1 MKRLT
6 NEIILKNTV
15 KVKTALKDSNTETI
29 QFIHE
34 KTLYFQEIMRNTILH
49 VQQLKTHDIFS
60 NSDINLCIQNIN
72 DVYEKSI
79 DIIENIRD
87 VHPSQSANHTE
98 YNEKMIN
105 LLQNI
110 IDKLSIILCS
120 FGTKHFDDLLY
131 ICIGSQQT
139 KIVCNNIDL
148 QDKIELIRK
157 YIHPIGY
164 KSISAPTRDTH
175 KGEHLCINKMTEDIL
190 HIERSHSYEC
200 YDIDTQH
207 KHNFFSKMN
216 GIRVVIQNTTSQKAL
231 IITGIV
237 DDIVVRTI
245 SNRYI
250 NTRRNE
256 ILSNIPEGSN
266 IDKNI
271 LTKYIDMMT
280 LKDFLL
286 FGTEDIYKKYW
297 IAVKDICMIKE
308 NKPDF
313 IIKKFVEMDIYAQR
327 DMIVNLLSYNIDD
340 EVKYMTYLLYDVI
353 TANNI
358 GMSNQNHIIG
368 ETMDT
373 KDQILIY
380 DSLSWPAKMHFKDVM
395 KFTVKYTQDMVNKY
409 DINRVSIEQ
418 QIYLMKVPEYIKEK
432 AMVKLKEIKGKSDDS
447 SSKAKQY
454 LEGLLKIPFGVYREE
469 QLLKIVKTN
478 NARFI
483 QLLRQLPPL
492 YNNIIDTC
500 TFPQKQ
506 KYTNVELLKYSS
518 MLLKYIESS
527 PIDTETIMNT
537 FDKLSKPYKELVVK
551 YIHSIILRDN
561 IEYKISLNITKKTRA
576 NMQGIL
582 DIYPQYKTEIFSYIF
597 QYTTINHNNLLKHIV
612 PEITIVRNAVKQ
624 VEREMTN
631 ITDIL
636 NKSIYGHEYAKNQI
650 LKIIGQWMN
659 GEQTGYCF
667 GFEGSPGVGKTSVA
681 KKGLAKCLIDQNGQ
695 SRPFAFIALGGS
707 SNGSTLEGHSYT
719 YVNSIWGRITDI
731 LMESKCMNPIIYI
744 DELDKVSKTE
754 HGKEIIGILTHLIDT
769 TQNDCFQDKYYNGI
783 NLDLSKALFIF
794 SYNDPDNIDR
804 ILLDRIHRIRFNNL
818 TLDDKMIIVREY
830 ILPEINAK
838 MGFTDI
844 VEFDDKIIEYI
855 IETYTLEPGVRK
867 LKEVLFDLF
876 GEINLE
882 LLKSTDES
890 IVIPITISIEDLD
903 TKYLKKYNKMQ
914 ITKIP
919 QSPNIGIINGLWANA
934 LGKGGIIPIETMF
947 FPSSTFLELRL
958 TGLQGNIMKESMNVA
973 KSLAWK
979 LTSIERKRELI
990 KQFEETKCQGLHI
1003 HCPEGAVSKDG
1014 PSAGTAITIAIYSL
1028 LNNIPI
1034 NNTIA
1039 ITGEINLQGQ
1049 VSAIGGLDCKI
1060 LGGIKAGVKIF
1071 LYPEANANDYHDFI
1085 EKYGELSVSSTPHAV
1100 VPSAC
1105 VRGLSGDGLSS
1116 KDNPYSIQS
1125 PEPIV
1130 GSRPG
1135 QVSINDIQFLEITTI
1150 DQAISHVFGA

>member
-15 KVKTALKDSNTETI
+15 KIKTALKDSNIETV
-29 QFIHE
+29 QFIKE
-34 KTLYFQEIMRNTILH
+34 KTLYFQEIMRNTVIS
-49 VQQLKTHDIFS
+49 VQQLKKHDIFS
-60 NSDINLCIQNIN
+60 NSDVNLCIQNIN
-72 DVYEKSI
+72 DLYEKST
-79 DIIENIRD
+79 DILNKIQDI
-87 VHPSQSANHTE
+87 HTIPSDTMTE
-98 YNEKMIN
+98 YTEKVIT

-110 IDKLSIILCS
+110 IDKLSVIICS
-120 FGTKHFDDLLY
+120 FGTKNLDDLLY
-131 ICIGSQQT
+131 ICIGSQHAKQ
-139 KIVCNNIDL
+139 VYDNIEL

-157 YIHPIGY
+157 YITPIGY
-164 KSISAPTRDTH
+164 KSVSCPSRDSRMFV
-175 KGEHLCINKMTEDIL
+175 HLCTNKITEDIVY
-190 HIERSHSYEC
+190 IERSHSYEC
-200 YDIDTQH
+200 YDIDNH
-207 KHNFFSKMN
+207 PKSMFFSKIN
-216 GIRVVIQNTTSQKAL
+216 GIRVVIQNKTSQKAL

-237 DDIVVRTI
+237 DDVLVKTI
-245 SNRYI
+245 SNHYI
-250 NTRRNE
+250 NKRRFE
-256 ILSNIPEGSN
+256 ILSSIPDGSH

-271 LTKYIDMMT
+271 LTRYLDMMT
-280 LKDFLL
+280 LKDFLI

-297 IAVKDICMIKE
+297 LAMKDICMIKE
-308 NKPDF
+308 NKPDY

-327 DMIVNLLSYNIDD
+327 DMILNMLSYNVED

-358 GMSNQNHIIG
+358 GVSNQNHVVG
-368 ETMDT
+368 ENMDT

-380 DSLSWPAKMHFKDVM
+380 DSLSWPAKIHFKDVM

-409 DINRVSIEQ
+409 DINRISIEQ

-432 AMVKLKEIKGKSDDS
+432 AIVKLKEIKGKSDDS

-454 LEGLLKIPFGVYREE
+454 LEGLLKIPFGIYKEE
-469 QLLKIVKTN
+469 HLLKIVKTN
-478 NARFI
+478 NAHFI
-483 QLLRQLPPL
+483 QLLRQLPNDIQVL
-492 YNNIIDTC
+492 I
-500 TFPQKQ
+500 PQKP
-506 KYTNVELLKYSS
+506 KYTNIELLKYSS
-518 MLLKYIESS
+518 IILKTIENMPTNTMNIANILQTLSNVHKKSVLKYI
-527 PIDTETIMNT
+527 
-537 FDKLSKPYKELVVK
+537 K
-551 YIHSIILRDN
+551 SIIIRDN
-561 IEYKISLNITKKTRA
+561 INCKFSITITKNT
-576 NMQGIL
+576 NTHIQ
-582 DIYPQYKTEIFSYIF
+582 DFVYTYPQYKTDICSYIAK
-597 QYTTINHNNLLKHIV
+597 YTNIPSNSICLSNHII
-612 PEITIVRNAVKQ
+612 PDITIVKDSVKKI
-624 VEREMTN
+624 EIEMNN

-636 NKSIYGHEYAKNQI
+636 NKSIYGHDYAKNQI

-659 GEQTGYCF
+659 GEQNGYCF

-707 SNGSTLEGHSYT
+707 CNGSTLEGHSYT

-818 TLDDKMIIVREY
+818 TLDDKMIIVKEY
-830 ILPEINAK
+830 ILKEINTK
-838 MGFTDI
+838 MGFSDI
-844 VEFDDKIIEYI
+844 VYLDDKIIEYI

-890 IVIPITISIEDLD
+890 IVIPINITIEELD
-903 TKYLKKYNKMQ
+903 TKYLKKYNKIQ

-919 QSPNIGIINGLWANA
+919 TNNNIGVINGLWANA

-947 FPSSTFLELRL
+947 FPATSFLELRL
-958 TGLQGNIMKESMNVA
+958 TGLQGDVMKESMNVA

-979 LTSIERKRELI
+979 LTSTERKRELI
-990 KQFEETKCQGLHI
+990 QQFDETKCQGLHI

-1034 NNTIA
+1034 NNKIA

-1049 VSAIGGLDCKI
+1049 VSAIGGIDCKI

-1071 LYPEANANDYHDFI
+1071 LYPEANANDYNDFL
-1085 EKYGELSVSSTPHAV
+1085 EKYTEKTIL
-1100 VPSAC
+1100 
-1105 VRGLSGDGLSS
+1105 DG
-1116 KDNPYSIQS
+1116 
-1125 PEPIV
+1125 
-1130 GSRPG
+1130 
-1135 QVSINDIQFLEITTI
+1135 IQFFEINTI
-1150 DQAISHVFGA
+1150 EQALSYVFSTNP

>member
-1 MKRLT
+1 MKRLS
-6 NEIILKNTV
+6 NDIILKNTV
-15 KVKTALKDSNTETI
+15 KIKTVLKDSNIETL
-29 QFIHE
+29 QFIRE
-34 KTLYFQEIMRNTILH
+34 KTLYFQEIMRNTIIS
-49 VQQLKTHDIFS
+49 VQQCKKHDIFS
-60 NSDINLCIQNIN
+60 NSDVNLCIQNIN
-72 DVYEKSI
+72 DLYEKTT
-79 DIIENIRD
+79 DILDNIHNIHTIERTPDEI
-87 VHPSQSANHTE
+87 TE
-98 YNEKMIN
+98 YTEKTIT
-105 LLQNI
+105 LLQHI
-110 IDKLSIILCS
+110 IDKLSIIICS
-120 FGTKHFDDLLY
+120 FGTKNLDDLLY
-131 ICIGSQQT
+131 ICIGSQHM
-139 KIVCNNIDL
+139 KELSDNLEL

-157 YIHPIGY
+157 YVKPIGY
-164 KSISAPTRDTH
+164 KSVSASHRDSRQFV
-175 KGEHLCINKMTEDIL
+175 HLCSNKIIDDMVY
-190 HIERSHSYEC
+190 IERSYSYEC
-200 YDIDTQH
+200 YDIDNEP
-207 KHNFFSKMN
+207 KSNFFSKIN
-216 GIRVVIQNTTSQKAL
+216 GIRVVIQNKSTQKAL
-231 IITGIV
+231 IITGII
-237 DDIVVRTI
+237 DDILVKTV
-245 SNRYI
+245 SNKYI
-250 NTRRNE
+250 NKRRFE

-266 IDKNI
+266 IDKHI
-271 LTKYIDMMT
+271 LTRYLDMLT
-280 LKDFLL
+280 LKDFLI

-297 IAVKDICMIKE
+297 LAMKDICMIKE
-308 NKPDF
+308 NKPDYM
-313 IIKKFVEMDIYAQR
+313 IKKFVEMDIYAQR
-327 DMIVNLLSYNIDD
+327 DMIINLLSYNIDD

-358 GMSNQNHIIG
+358 GVSNQNHIVG
-368 ETMDT
+368 ENMDT

-380 DSLSWPAKMHFKDVM
+380 DSLSWPAKIHFKDVM

-409 DINRVSIEQ
+409 DINRISIEQ

-469 QLLKIVKTN
+469 HLLKIVKTN
-478 NARFI
+478 NAHFN
-483 QLLRQLPPL
+483 QLLRQLPNDIQVL
-492 YNNIIDTC
+492 I
-500 TFPQKQ
+500 PQKT
-506 KYTNVELLKYSS
+506 KYTNIELLKYSS
-518 MLLKYIESS
+518 IILKTIEHFPS
-527 PIDTETIMNT
+527 E
-537 FDKLSKPYKELVVK
+537 KLNITHVFQPLSVIHKKSVVK
-551 YIHSIILRDN
+551 YIKSIIVRDN
-561 IEYKISLNITKKTRA
+561 ITYSFPLTITKKT
-576 NMQGIL
+576 NTI
-582 DIYPQYKTEIFSYIF
+582 IENFVNNYPQYKTDLCSCIT
-597 QYTTINHNNLLKHIV
+597 QYNPTKIVRQLSHII
-612 PEITIVRNAVKQ
+612 PEITTIKDSVKK
-624 VEREMTN
+624 VEMEMNN

-636 NKSIYGHEYAKNQI
+636 NQSIYGHDYAKNQI

-659 GEQTGYCF
+659 GEQNGYCF

-707 SNGSTLEGHSYT
+707 CNGSTLEGHSYT

-818 TLDDKMIIVREY
+818 TLDDKMIIVKEY
-830 ILPEINAK
+830 ILKEINTK
-838 MGFTDI
+838 MGFSNI
-844 VEFDDKIIEYI
+844 VSLDDKIIEYI

-890 IVIPITISIEDLD
+890 IIIPINITTEDLD
-903 TKYLKKYNKMQ
+903 TKYLKKYNKIQ
-914 ITKIP
+914 ITKVPSI
-919 QSPNIGIINGLWANA
+919 SEVGVINGLWANA

-947 FPSSTFLELRL
+947 FPAASFLELRL
-958 TGLQGNIMKESMNVA
+958 TGLQGDVMKESMNVA

-979 LTSIERKRELI
+979 LTSTERKQELI
-990 KQFEETKCQGLHI
+990 QQFDETKCQGLHI

-1034 NNTIA
+1034 NNKIA

-1071 LYPEANANDYHDFI
+1071 LYPESNANDYNDFM
-1085 EKYGELSVSSTPHAV
+1085 EKYTEKSIV
-1100 VPSAC
+1100 
-1105 VRGLSGDGLSS
+1105 DG
-1116 KDNPYSIQS
+1116 
-1125 PEPIV
+1125 
-1130 GSRPG
+1130 
-1135 QVSINDIQFLEITTI
+1135 IQFFEINTI
-1150 DQAISHVFGA
+1150 AQALSYVFSPNV